1 MPEPASK
8 KVLIIDDSAT
18 TRAVVKVYLAGNGL
32 EFLEATNGQDGLEL
46 ARSARPDAI
55 IIDLKMPGMDGLTFC
70 RRVRAESAIRHV
82 PIILITGSRGL
93 DLRNEAIRSG
103 ASVFLNKPIDVPV
116 LAKLILS
123 YVNSPNPSTP
133 NP

>member
-1 MPEPASK
+1 MSESATK

-18 TRAVVKVYLAGNGL
+18 TRAVVKVYLAGHAL

-70 RRVRAESAIRHV
+70 RRVRAETAIRHV

-116 LAKLILS
+116 LAKLVLS
-123 YVNSPNPSTP
+123 YVGPKASSAP
-133 NP
+133 

>member
-1 MPEPASK
+1 MK
-8 KVLIIDDSAT
+8 KVLIVDDSAT
-18 TRAVVKVYLAGNGL
+18 TRAVVKVYLSGQSLG
-32 EFLEATNGQDGLEL
+32 FLEADNGTDALRMALDE
-46 ARSARPDAI
+46 RPDAI

-70 RRVRAESAIRHV
+70 RRVRAETAIRHV
-82 PIILITGSRGL
+82 PIILITGSRGI

-123 YVNSPNPSTP
+123 FVGSKPAGSP
-133 NP
+133 

>member
-1 MPEPASK
+1 MEAS
-8 KVLIIDDSAT
+8 
-18 TRAVVKVYLAGNGL
+18 
-32 EFLEATNGQDGLEL
+32 NGQDGLEL

-70 RRVRAESAIRHV
+70 RRVRAEMAIRHV

-103 ASVFLNKPIDVPV
+103 ASVFLNKPIDVPM
-116 LAKLILS
+116 LAKLILG
-123 YVNSPNPSTP
+123 YVGSSQQASS
-133 NP
+133 

>member
-1 MPEPASK
+1 MAEPAAK

-18 TRAVVKVYLAGNGL
+18 TRAVVKVYLAGHSL

-46 ARSARPDAI
+46 ARTARPDAI

-70 RRVRAESAIRHV
+70 RRVRAETAIRHV
-82 PIILITGSRGL
+82 PIILITGSRGI

-123 YVNSPNPSTP
+123 FVGSKPAGSP
-133 NP
+133 